1 MSQLNNN
8 KLNMPRIVVMGP
20 SKENLQDIAQHEED
34 TKNNQQKQEARRTSL
49 VISHRKNSVSLPN
62 LDDLKDLKE
71 VKQQVKNSISY
82 ICINLDIFIRV
93 IYIILAGHHG

>member
-34 TKNNQQKQEARRTSL
+34 MKNNQQKQEARRTSS
-49 VISHRKNSVSLPN
+49 VSHRKNSVSLPN

-71 VKQQVKNSISY
+71 VKHQVKNSISY
-82 ICINLDIFIRV
+82 IFVLI
-93 IYIILAGHHG
+93 